1 MKIKE
6 KATLFCDPD
15 FRILHYWDAE
25 ESLFIGINRNSFKN
39 LTMTQLIDSKVRPTL
54 KSILHKEFNGY
65 FDPTYSFDMNERYVL
80 FNFESEV
87 MVCNLECAGA

>member
-6 KATLFCDPD
+6 KSTLFCDPD

-25 ESLFIGINRNSFKN
+25 ESLFVGVNGNSSQS
-39 LTMTQLIDSKVRPTL
+39 LTTTQLIDQKVRPALRT
-54 KSILHKEFNGY
+54 ILHKEVNGH

-87 MVCNLECAGA
+87 TVCNLECVEA